1 MRSGQAVTVALILAV
16 AVGGCVSK
24 DTYNAALR
32 ESEDV
37 KTDLDREKTQT
48 RALEQHVKN
57 LQEQSGKLSQEAQLA
72 AAEVQRLKESG
83 SGTRGIDGRIKEL
96 DVKLKEMA
104 GQNRHLIA
112 QTEDLR
118 KRNKALEAQVAR
130 AQHELKDQSRSAT
143 AMGAPGAG
151 AKPGPKTAMPP
162 PPPSTMSKTPLDGA
176 PPEPGAA
183 GKPPQTA
190 SAQPAPGQSMAQ
202 NAQSGPQGAKPAAEP
217 PQEDMSILA
226 KIKRWLSSIWH
237 LFF

>member
-1 MRSGQAVTVALILAV
+1 MKSGQAVTVALILAV
-16 AVGGCVSK
+16 AAGGCVSK

-37 KTDLDREKTQT
+37 KTDLDRERTQT
-48 RALEQHVKN
+48 KALEQHVKN

-72 AAEVQRLKESG
+72 AAEVQRLKESA

-104 GQNRHLIA
+104 GQNHHLIA
-112 QTEDLR
+112 QTEDLK

-130 AQHELKDQSRSAT
+130 AQHELKDQSRAAA
-143 AMGAPGAG
+143 AMGAPGTG
-151 AKPGPKTAMPP
+151 VKPGPKTAAPP
-162 PPPSTMSKTPLDGA
+162 PPPPTTAKTPLDGA
-176 PPEPGAA
+176 PPEPGTA
-183 GKPPQTA
+183 GKPPQVA
-190 SAQPAPGQSMAQ
+190 GAQPAPGQSMAQ
-202 NAQSGPQGAKPAAEP
+202 DAQGGPQGTKPAAEP
-217 PQEDMSILA
+217 PPEDMSILA